1 MMFYCICPK
10 GKPFPATNLTA
21 VSVSHR
27 HIIISFLPDLDGGF
41 SQTITLQYS
50 TNSDD
55 FRDAEFEQYSLDFH
69 GLGELELCGL
79 ESNMIYFIRLAS
91 DSECPEGTPPTS
103 DVITVTTRGKH
114 KTSQY
119 IDCIKVEKPMYHIF
133 IG

>member
-1 MMFYCICPK
+1 MPK

-27 HIIISFLPDLDGGF
+27 HVIVSFLAGLDGGF
-41 SQTITLQYS
+41 SQTITLQYR
-50 TNSDD
+50 TDSDD
-55 FRDAEFEQYSLDFH
+55 FRDSEFEQYNFDFH
-69 GLGELELCGL
+69 GLGELELRGL
-79 ESNMIYFIRLAS
+79 ESNVVYSIRLVS

-119 IDCIKVEKPMYHIF
+119 IDCIKVEKPMCHIF
-133 IG
+133 SG